1 MHANKI
7 PEASAVVTDVVSARL
22 PTRYGEFALH
32 YYANSSDKKEHLALV
47 MGDVSKG
54 ENILV
59 RAHSECL
66 TGDIFGSMR
75 CDCGDQLDKA
85 LAMIGQE
92 GKGALIYLRQEG
104 RGIGLL
110 KKLQAYNLQDSGLDT
125 VEANLH
131 LGHREDERDYA
142 IAAAILKALNIASVR
157 LITNNP
163 LKLEAL
169 RALGIQING
178 RVALEIA
185 ANTENADYLRTKA
198 EKMRHWLSVPAAVP
212 AQKQPDRS

>member
-1 MHANKI
+1 MPLNKT
-7 PEASAVVTDVVSARL
+7 PEVIAQVHDVVSARL
-22 PTRYGEFALH
+22 PTRHGEFALH
-32 YYANSSDKKEHLALV
+32 YYTNTLDNKEHLALV
-47 MGDVSKG
+47 MGDVAKG
-54 ENILV
+54 EDILV
-59 RAHSECL
+59 RVHSECL

-85 LAMIGQE
+85 LAMIGHE

-110 KKLQAYNLQDSGLDT
+110 KKLQAYNLQDTGLDT

-142 IAAAILKALNIASVR
+142 IAAAVLNALDITSVR

-163 LKLEAL
+163 IKLEAL
-169 RALGIQING
+169 RALGIQISG

-185 ANTENADYLRTKA
+185 ANTENAGYLRTKA
-198 EKMRHWLSVPAAVP
+198 EKMQHWLSVPATP
-212 AQKQPDRS
+212 AQTLPDKN